1 VRLVANGKTQVQ
13 PLVVKADPRVLA
25 DGVTVADLARQ
36 VQHNLRV
43 RDAISAAKQLV
54 ARIDSVSKTDSTQR
68 FASIRAQLVTV
79 PGRYQQPMLID
90 QLQYL
95 YGMTTSAD
103 QRIGA
108 DAVERL
114 AELRSQLDDLLR
126 RGPK

>member
-1 VRLVANGKTQVQ
+1 VQ

-79 PGRYQQPMLID
+79 TGRYQQPMLID